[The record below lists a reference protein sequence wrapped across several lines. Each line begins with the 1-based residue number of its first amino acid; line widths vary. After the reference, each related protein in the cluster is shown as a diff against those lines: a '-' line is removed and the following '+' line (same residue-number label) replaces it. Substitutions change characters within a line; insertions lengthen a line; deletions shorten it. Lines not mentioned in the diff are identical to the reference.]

1 MNKAAL
7 LALIALSIGLLHLA
21 EIGDQE
27 ENHGFSQFQVEYQ
40 KKYLR
45 EGEEQYR
52 KQVFLKNVQNIN
64 KHNSDPQQTYTQGV
78 NQFTDLTPEEFK
90 ALYLGLNLQ
99 RPSSHSDE
107 VQVEDLVEVST
118 DIDWVAAG
126 KVNPIQDQG
135 QCGASWAFSAVA
147 AIESAYM
154 IKGTKQIKLS
164 EQ

>member
-21 EIGDQE
+21 EIGGQE

-99 RPSSHSDE
+99 RPSSQSNE
-107 VQVEDLVEVST
+107 VQVEDL
-118 DIDWVAAG
+118 
-126 KVNPIQDQG
+126 
-135 QCGASWAFSAVA
+135 
-147 AIESAYM
+147 
-154 IKGTKQIKLS
+154 
-164 EQ
+164 